1 VRDIPGVAADFASE
15 GFASAGFA
23 SFASGAAWATA
34 DGRAGEKLVRKKE
47 KTRNFD

>member
-15 GFASAGFA
+15 GLASAGFA
-23 SFASGAAWATA
+23 SGEAWATA
-34 DGRAGEKLVRKKE
+34 DGREEKLVRRKE